1 MIVIIIVIV
10 MIIMLEK
17 YIHVGLCYDML
28 CDCCVYFEAEG
39 IYIYIYQYII
49 LLS

>member
-1 MIVIIIVIV
+1 

-39 IYIYIYQYII
+39 IYIYQYII